1 MYLWRLEQV
10 LFVFERRDLCDSHNG
25 ERLLSNTHRLSPRVV
40 FISYFLYIFIFLE
53 IFFFASILTET
64 YYFVLCILYWSEDLC
79 VLSFDTLSM
88 MSQESYFTILTLVS
102 F

>member
-40 FISYFLYIFIFLE
+40 FISYFLIFFIF
-53 IFFFASILTET
+53 FHFFASILTET
-64 YYFVLCILYWSEDLC
+64 YYFALCILYWSEDLC